1 MILTIDIGG
10 TLIKTLEWPS
20 EKTFF
25 AINFDEINFEAES
38 SHFIRFRNQITL
50 LKRIRF
56 IKLVYFGWT

>member
-25 AINFDEINFEAES
+25 AINFDEINFEAE
-38 SHFIRFRNQITL
+38 R
-50 LKRIRF
+50 
-56 IKLVYFGWT
+56 Y